1 MAICALTYFCSDEP
15 TFWIDHQTEID
26 FLATH
31 ANVQD
36 LYYYAVDKLTADY
49 TIGIGAEKVAY
60 DTPDKIGSVKIRK
73 TAYRKCLLK
82 VDTAV
87 LLAQPSIIS
96 LLHQHQANMIN
107 G

>member
-15 TFWIDHQTEID
+15 TFWIDHQTG
-26 FLATH
+26 
-31 ANVQD
+31 
-36 LYYYAVDKLTADY
+36 YAVDKLTADY

-60 DTPDKIGSVKIRK
+60 DSPDKIGSVKIRK

-87 LLAQPSIIS
+87 LLAQPSIVS